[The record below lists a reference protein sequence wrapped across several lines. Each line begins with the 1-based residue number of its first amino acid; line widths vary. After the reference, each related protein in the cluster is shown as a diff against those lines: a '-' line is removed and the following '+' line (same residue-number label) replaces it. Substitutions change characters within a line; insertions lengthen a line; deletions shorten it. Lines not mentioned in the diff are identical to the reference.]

1 MNQNGKVLRYTQGKN
16 LGGSSGRNQMIYH
29 NGPVGGYAKWA
40 SHVGDDSYLWENFRR
55 FIQRSVRF
63 DPNVAKRPPG
73 STPPEAYDANAF
85 SSDGGPLDVSLSAFP
100 NPFSAYATRLFEALG
115 LKRIPGLS
123 SGKLDGYANMQ
134 ATIDPATGLRSSAE
148 NTFLR
153 EAMARST
160 LTTYINA
167 LARNILFDGKRAIGV
182 NVTIDNRFPFTLSA
196 RKEVIVSAGVWHS
209 PQLLMVSG
217 IGPRAT
223 VERFSIPVVAD
234 LPGVGQN
241 IWDSCPISGPAYV
254 VSSPEYAAWADIP
267 AGERAVLAD
276 SLLLQNGTGPLTA
289 QGPEYV
295 GW

>member
-1 MNQNGKVLRYTQGKN
+1 MLQNGKVLRYTQGKN

-40 SHVGDDSYLWENFRR
+40 SHVGDDDYLWENFRH
-55 FIQRSVRF
+55 FIQRSARF

-73 STPPEAYDANAF
+73 STPPDAYDASAY
-85 SSDGGPLDVSLSAFP
+85 SPAGGPLDVSLAAFP
-100 NPFSAYATRLFEALG
+100 NPFSSYAIKLFDTLG
-115 LKRIPGLS
+115 LKHIPGLS

-134 ATIDPATGLRSSAE
+134 VTVDPATGLRSSAE
-148 NTFLR
+148 NTFLKD
-153 EAMARST
+153 AMARTT

-167 LARNILFDGKRAIGV
+167 HTRNILFDGKKAIGV
-182 NVTIDNRFPFTLSA
+182 NVTINNQFPFTITA

-223 VERFSIPVVAD
+223 LERFSIPVIAD

-241 IWDSCPISGPAYV
+241 IWDSCPVTGPSYL
-254 VSSPEYAAWADIP
+254 VSSAEYATWADMP
-267 AGERAVLAD
+267 ADEKAVLVD
-276 SLLLQNGTGPLTA
+276 TLLLKNGTGPLTA